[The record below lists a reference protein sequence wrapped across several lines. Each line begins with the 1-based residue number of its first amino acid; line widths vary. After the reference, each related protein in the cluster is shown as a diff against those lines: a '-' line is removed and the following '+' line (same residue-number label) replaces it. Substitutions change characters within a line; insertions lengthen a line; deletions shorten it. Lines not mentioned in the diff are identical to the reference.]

1 MANEFNQNGRTFRVK
16 DCTLI
21 VRMGGVEPAL
31 NLREFRERIKACPVE
46 CLYHHFNETL
56 IRPSFDY
63 PGFRND
69 FAIWSYQS
77 LRDPILAERLGIINP
92 HSFVDLEELRSKV
105 VEIIDERLDEVHYI
119 PWVEKGDEFRFLRAA
134 TIVFDT
140 GIELHTPMDLIKR
153 LPVFSTS
160 SLYYHFVEARR
171 RTEDKTDD
179 FSAWM
184 NRLERVPNVLMKLL
198 HDIDFYFLNLGELKR
213 ILVDVT
219 INLNEEDLYDA

>member
-1 MANEFNQNGRTFRVK
+1 MNYNSRIFRVK

-31 NLREFRERIKACPVE
+31 NLREFRERLKACPPE

-63 PGFRND
+63 PEFRND
-69 FAIWSYQS
+69 FAIWCSRS
-77 LRDPILAERLGIINP
+77 LRDKVLAEKLGVINP
-92 HSFVDLEELRSKV
+92 HSFGSLEELRGNLV
-105 VEIIDERLDEVHYI
+105 DIIDERLDEMHYI

-140 GIELHTPMDLIKR
+140 GLDINSPMDLITN
-153 LPVFSTS
+153 LQNFSTS
-160 SLYYHFVEARR
+160 SIYYHFIEARR
-171 RTEDKTDD
+171 RTDDSSDD

-184 NRLERVPNVLMKLL
+184 KTSENPPIHLLEILS
-198 HDIDFYFLNLGELKR
+198 DIDFYFLNLAELRQVLIDK
-213 ILVDVT
+213 T
-219 INLNEEDLYDA
+219 ANLEEKDLYDA